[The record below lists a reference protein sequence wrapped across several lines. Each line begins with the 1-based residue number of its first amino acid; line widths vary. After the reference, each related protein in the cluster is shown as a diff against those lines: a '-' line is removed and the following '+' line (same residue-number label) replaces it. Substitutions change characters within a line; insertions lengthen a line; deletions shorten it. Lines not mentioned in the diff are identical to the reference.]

1 MKLLRTNLRKFRKYN
16 GTKKSSSFLAKI
28 KRASSVPATAYF
40 IIWQNLI
47 FFISWS
53 SFFAKWQISFLFCGA
68 VGNKYLK
75 WGDGHWWCIYRFSET
90 PFCREC
96 AATKMLHLP
105 VLQKIYTAGG
115 WTYCKVNK
123 IKKYKRGA
131 KLCAWEAKI
140 TFLSRQAHAL

>member
-16 GTKKSSSFLAKI
+16 GTKKSSSFLVKI
-28 KRASSVPATAYF
+28 KRASSVPAAAYF

-47 FFISWS
+47 FFISC

-140 TFLSRQAHAL
+140 TFLSRQTHAL

>member
-28 KRASSVPATAYF
+28 KWASSSVPTTASF

-47 FFISWS
+47 FFISC
-53 SFFAKWQISFLFCGA
+53 SFFAEWQISFIFCDA
-68 VGNKYLK
+68 VGNKYPK

-90 PFCREC
+90 PLCGEC

-123 IKKYKRGA
+123 IKN
-131 KLCAWEAKI
+131 
-140 TFLSRQAHAL
+140 ALYHIKGGPNFALGKPK

>member
-1 MKLLRTNLRKFRKYN
+1 MAQKSRVSSWLRLKESPLLCLLLPISLFGKTWYF
-16 GTKKSSSFLAKI
+16 SFLEA
-28 KRASSVPATAYF
+28 F
-40 IIWQNLI
+40 
-47 FFISWS
+47 
-53 SFFAKWQISFLFCGA
+53 FFAKWQISFLFCGA

-140 TFLSRQAHAL
+140 TFLSRQTHAL